1 MSSWYSRY
9 YGDYMRD
16 TGHLSL
22 EEHGA
27 YTILLDHYYA
37 TKKALPSETPALF
50 RICRAFTDS
59 ERASVTSVLGQ
70 FFPVGA
76 DGNRHNARADKEL
89 NKEEAISR
97 SRADAGSKG
106 ANGKWYGKRHG
117 KPMANAINQDGK
129 TMALATTTTTTSTIP
144 PAQPPPPSKSTGGG
158 VTEPIVHT
166 PPIPVESLDSKL
178 VQLAQKI
185 RGCRPEYGVLQV
197 YGIAHTL
204 NAYKDDPRLEWMV
217 GEWCIDHANSMTPFN
232 NPLASLRKNLQEN
245 LAQRS
250 TRVRE
255 FGT

>member
-37 TKKALPSETPALF
+37 TKKPLPSETPALF

-59 ERASVTSVLGQ
+59 ERASVASVLGQ

-97 SRADAGSKG
+97 SRANAGAKG
-106 ANGKWYGKRHG
+106 ASSKWHG
-117 KPMANAINQDGK
+117 KQHSKQDGNCHGK
-129 TMALATTTTTTSTIP
+129 DMTLATTTTTTSTLP

-166 PPIPVESLDSKL
+166 PSIPIESLDSKL

-185 RGCRPEYGVLQV
+185 RGCRQEYCVLQV

-204 NAYKDDPRLEWMV
+204 NGYKNDPRLEWFV
-217 GEWCIDHANSMTPFN
+217 NEWCIDHANALQPFN
-232 NPLASLRKNLQEN
+232 NPLASLRKS
-245 LAQRS
+245 LADTLATKPQNER
-250 TRVRE
+250 RFAR
-255 FGT
+255 